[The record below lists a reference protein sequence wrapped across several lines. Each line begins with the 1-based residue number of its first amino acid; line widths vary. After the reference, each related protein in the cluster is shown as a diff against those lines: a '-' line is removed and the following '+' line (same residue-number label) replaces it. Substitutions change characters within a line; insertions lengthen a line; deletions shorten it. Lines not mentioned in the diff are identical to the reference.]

1 MRKGGR
7 ISSPEFE
14 EGLAE
19 LDAYWREFF
28 VLSVTDEAIRDASRA
43 AIEHGLRAYDSLH
56 LATALDFAKA
66 GDVTFACWDRELRAA
81 VGKYGFALIP
91 EHV

>member
-43 AIEHGLRAYDSLH
+43 AIKHGLRAYDSLH

-66 GDVTFACWDRELRAA
+66 GNVTFACWDRELRAA
-81 VGKYGFALIP
+81 VGECGFALIP
-91 EHV
+91 ERI